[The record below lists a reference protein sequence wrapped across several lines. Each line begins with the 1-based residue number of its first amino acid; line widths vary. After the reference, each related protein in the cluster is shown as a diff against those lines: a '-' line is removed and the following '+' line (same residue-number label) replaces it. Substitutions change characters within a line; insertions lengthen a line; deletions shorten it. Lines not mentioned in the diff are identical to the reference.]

1 MHVDA
6 STLALLRLTLIENVG
21 PATIARLLARA
32 GSPEAAL
39 HLSAAEIDASRPKGS
54 RGGAS
59 GTSIVAG
66 IRDSQSRAE
75 DELAR
80 ADKLSIRLVGIHDP
94 AYPALLREIPDA
106 PPILY
111 NKGSLDPVAGATPGF
126 GVGIVGSRSCTTY
139 GLEQTTRF
147 AGALARSGL
156 VIISGGARGIDT
168 AAHRAALM
176 HQGRTIAVMGCGLGH
191 TYPPENQELFER
203 ICAPAQTN
211 ASGEFIAPTPG
222 AILSE
227 LPIDTPPDSRN
238 FPRRNRIISGLSL
251 GVLVIEAARKSGALI
266 TAKIAAEEHGREV
279 CVVPGRV
286 DSPSSEGSNDLLK
299 SGGAAFVTEPGDVIA
314 MLESAAR
321 HQHAGTHAARF
332 QPLVSADDSLFGSAP
347 NTRAPSRAAAA
358 AARPEATPV
367 SIGNPE
373 QVKILAALET
383 ERTADELA
391 DAVGLD
397 IVKLRSHLT
406 LLEIAGRVRRH
417 GSRFARVSSVQ

>member
-6 STLALLRLTLIENVG
+6 ATLALLRLTLIENVG

-39 HLSAAEIDASRPKGS
+39 HLSAAEMDATRPKGS
-54 RGGAS
+54 RGGAT
-59 GTSIVAG
+59 GESIVAG
-66 IRDSQSRAE
+66 IRDSQARAE

-80 ADKLSIRLVGIHDP
+80 AEKHGVRLVGIHDP
-94 AYPALLREIPDA
+94 AYPVLLRAIPDA

-111 NKGSLDPVAGATPGF
+111 YKGTLDPVAGSTPGF

-156 VIISGGARGIDT
+156 VIVSGGARGIDT

-191 TYPPENQELFER
+191 TYPHENQELFER
-203 ICAPAQTN
+203 ICTPGCDAAGTV
-211 ASGEFIAPTPG
+211 TPG

-227 LPIDTPPDSRN
+227 LPIDTAPDARN

-299 SGGAAFVTEPGDVIA
+299 VGGAAFVTEPGDVIA
-314 MLESAAR
+314 LLESAAR
-321 HQHAGTHAARF
+321 HQHAGTYAARF
-332 QPLVSADDSLFGSAP
+332 QPLVSADESLFGAAP
-347 NTRAPSRAAAA
+347 NTRGSAALRAASAPA
-358 AARPEATPV
+358 EATPV

-373 QVKILAALET
+373 QVKILAALAT

-397 IVKLRSHLT
+397 IVKLRSQLT
-406 LLEIAGRVRRH
+406 LLEIAGRVRRS
-417 GSRFARVSSVQ
+417 GSRFARVVG